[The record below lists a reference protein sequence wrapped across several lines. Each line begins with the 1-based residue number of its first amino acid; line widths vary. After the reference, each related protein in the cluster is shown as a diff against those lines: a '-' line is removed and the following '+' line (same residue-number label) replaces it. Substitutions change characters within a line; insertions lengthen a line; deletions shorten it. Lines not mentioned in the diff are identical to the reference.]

1 MMAEAPKNVVNP
13 APAEGKAMLPVFE
26 VLVERSN
33 QETISTEVFEFE
45 IPVLK
50 KLHGEERV
58 TVGENTYD
66 AECDNDANAVLRT
79 LRSKYNQK
87 GGRDVVEP
95 VYRDADEL
103 ASKSGL
109 AKSKSLKARVESEQT
124 DNRKK
129 SK

>member
-1 MMAEAPKNVVNP
+1 MAEDPKNVVN
-13 APAEGKAMLPVFE
+13 ASTEGKATLPVFQ
-26 VLVERSN
+26 VQVERSN
-33 QETISTEVFEFE
+33 QETISTEVFKFE

-58 TVGENTYD
+58 QVGEHTYD
-66 AECDNDANAVLRT
+66 AECENDANSILRM